1 MHRRWLDDV
10 ARHLHEAADFLA
22 ADRVTNAK
30 TSIGT
35 ALGYLLRAA
44 GNGDDDAFELMRT
57 LRESIENSEP
67 TRVLVLDPD
76 KR

>member
-1 MHRRWLDDV
+1 MKAQWHGDV
-10 ARHLHEAADFLA
+10 ARHLREAADFID
-22 ADRVTNAK
+22 ADRIANAR
-30 TSIGT
+30 TELGT

-57 LRESIENSEP
+57 LRSGIEEAEP
-67 TRVLVLDPD
+67 TQVLVLDPE